1 MVQFR
6 HRVSS
11 AIGRM
16 SSDDASVSQH
26 KPSSTSFADVFKNL
40 AVGRPKSHSPVSLQ
54 ESSSDSPS
62 HPDYRATHRLIYGL
76 DSMHRGSVVSS
87 SSDIPSAPDFDT
99 SLQALSQRQNLTQ
112 AIEESELLAKTLQWF
127 SSEQSVVLWEAAEYL
142 LHHESSLDAQK
153 AGARLLEAIAA
164 RQDLSP
170 AARRMVFES
179 IASPAEPDVVASRVQ
194 SLISLSDH
202 GRKLDFTG
210 SSILHII
217 SSWIIPLYDTIAN
230 ARSKSKKTK
239 PTKHGMTYDEEM
251 LGDLFQFA
259 VDLITLQRKQ
269 PSQSEIELLLTETF
283 TTCRRTSVAA
293 DIKNSLAVFDAVIVY
308 ADVPDASF
316 ATLLEVLCSIH
327 ASVKSLSGPTSRA
340 VRSLAKSRRQEEMV
354 NTLHEFLRDSCSA
367 EQTRNL
373 NVLRGTLYVFS
384 DFLRAYGQ
392 DGMPHLPF
400 DQLIESLHAIAQKD
414 DSRVD
419 ADLLDLCLNILEGDY
434 IHIALEQDWKG
445 FSELLMI
452 CSRRIGDDSVGSPIP
467 STTSPLK
474 SAHDETKSY
483 ILANL
488 IRISTVIETHWGQLT
503 NEQKQCTVRFF
514 LKIHQHVEPPQA
526 ELIINSIRKDKL
538 CYPSENPAWARH
550 CHELI
555 ESFVQPRKQSSDIR
569 ILALDTLKEA
579 LSGHE
584 ASLFAPDHGILSLLL
599 KDFSSE
605 HDLLFLESLVS
616 LLTEPATQ
624 HADDD
629 TFQLLV
635 TTIAAPMEK
644 DTAKDEPREAA
655 SSHSSSRR
663 TSTTSV
669 LELSLTNVCS
679 VGLVKMMLR
688 ALSSSSAKALMA
700 FEVLLQIAQSPNR
713 PTDSRLTALKLLFR
727 LRCDSAG
734 AVTVVSTSE
743 SDFLMNVLGRNLDGG
758 SKLQASSDPTSRDQ
772 PQQEN
777 TAVSP
782 TTKLPMR
789 EATPSV
795 NSKTAPRGSV
805 SARGSKLTAPAWTH
819 ALPQVLPEQPPG
831 ESSPVLFAHAQPE
844 APSPSEVA
852 EDTESTESTPVE
864 TKETGLLRVKMWL
877 ELVITLLQREPD
889 WDVYSYVLTHLGPQL
904 GNKDFFK
911 DAIPQVTLLRSILCD
926 QVKNSTFHEP
936 PETTGLK
943 KSDVA
948 ACIFDA
954 LCMLVSY
961 HDHFAKS
968 EEDDLVRA
976 FMQGIIGSWGG
987 TSRGCIQA
995 LSLCCH
1001 EIPMSVTKSLTSILD
1016 RMSKVITMSNVAVH
1030 ILEFLALLARLPDV
1044 YVNLREEEIR
1054 TVFGIC
1060 IRFLQT
1066 SREQRY
1072 RASEAALRASQSASQ
1087 SAQSPQ
1093 SRLSAGSKEIAAHA
1107 AEAMESSQDGMAKY
1121 IANLTYHVMIFW
1133 FLSLKLQDRPK
1144 HVNWITSRLIYRDEH
1159 GKEVVEES
1167 SQVLIDL
1174 MQRVAYSDLGETVPF
1189 DKFPPSPDDG
1199 PVSKKSWVVGM
1210 SIVSVESAGCSGLSQ
1225 ITKRQASGTTYSV
1238 YQQRTAPVLPHQ
1250 VPPTPDSHLHSDSM
1264 PTAILPSHI
1273 MLQLSATAFP
1283 SPTVMQPI
1291 PVPEDDI
1298 TRRAIANFDRTDI
1311 VDGHRIG
1318 LVYIGN
1324 GQTKEADILGNTCGS
1339 PDYEHMLSGLGTE
1352 VSLRNPQFNPQGL
1365 YADTDGET
1373 TYAWRDRV
1381 TEIVYHVA
1389 TMMPTDLE
1397 RDPACVN
1404 KKRNIGN
1411 NHVTI
1416 VFNRSNLPF
1425 NFDTFPSE
1433 FNSINIVITPSSR
1446 VAYNESGDADGETDP
1461 KKLYYSV
1468 QVISKP
1474 GFPDV
1479 SPAATPKIISG
1490 KNLAAFVRI
1499 LALNASVFSLVWSN
1513 KGGEHTSSWRTR
1525 LREIKKVRERALAA
1539 QAQSFEAAEGAYPGQ
1554 RRNTKPNIFSEELPS
1569 RAPIEIDSASDWNA
1583 AADTNIL
1590 QNLDFSRWSR

>member
-1 MVQFR
+1 
-6 HRVSS
+6 
-11 AIGRM
+11 M
-16 SSDDASVSQH
+16 SSDDVPPVRQH

-40 AVGRPKSHSPVSLQ
+40 GVGRPKSQSPVSLQ
-54 ESSSDSPS
+54 ESSSEAPS
-62 HPDYRATHRLIYGL
+62 HADFRGTNRIIYGL
-76 DSMHRGSVVSS
+76 ESMHRGSVVSS
-87 SSDIPSAPDFDT
+87 SSDAPSAPDFDA
-99 SLQALSQRQNLTQ
+99 SIQALSQRQNLNQ
-112 AIEESELLAKTLQWF
+112 AIEEAELLSKTLPWF

-153 AGARLLEAIAA
+153 SGAKLLEAIAT

-179 IASPAEPDVVASRVQ
+179 IASPSEPDVVASRVQ

-202 GRKLDFTG
+202 GRKLDFTA

-217 SSWIIPLYDTIAN
+217 SSWILPLYDTIAA
-230 ARSKSKKTK
+230 ARSKAKKSKTPKQ
-239 PTKHGMTYDEEM
+239 HGMTHDEVM

-269 PSQSEIELLLTETF
+269 PSQEEIEFLLTETF
-283 TTCRRTSVAA
+283 TTCRKTSVAA

-340 VRSLAKSRRQEEMV
+340 VRSLAKSRRQAEMV
-354 NTLHEFLRDSCSA
+354 NTLHDFLRDSCA
-367 EQTRNL
+367 EEQTRNL

-392 DGMPHLPF
+392 DGMPQIPF
-400 DQLIESLHAIAQKD
+400 DRLIESLHVIAQKD

-434 IHIALEQDWKG
+434 VRVAFDRDWKA
-445 FSELLMI
+445 FVDLLI
-452 CSRRIGDDSVGSPIP
+452 LCSRRIGDDSAGSPTS
-467 STTSPLK
+467 STSSQFKPT
-474 SAHDETKSY
+474 HDETKSY

-488 IRISTVIETHWGQLT
+488 IRIASVIELQWGQLN
-503 NEQKQCTVRFF
+503 NEQKQHAVRF
-514 LKIHQHVEPPQA
+514 LMKIYQHIEPPQA
-526 ELIINSIRKDKL
+526 ELIINLMRQDKL
-538 CYPSENPAWARH
+538 CYPSENPAWAKH
-550 CHELI
+550 CRELV

-579 LSGHE
+579 LTGHE
-584 ASLFAPDHGILSLLL
+584 ALIFSQEHGLLGLLL

-624 HADDD
+624 FSDDD
-629 TFQLLV
+629 TFKLLV
-635 TTIAAPMEK
+635 STIAAPMQK
-644 DTAKDEPREAA
+644 DSNREELREA
-655 SSHSSSRR
+655 SSSYTSSRR

-688 ALSSSSAKALMA
+688 ALNISSAKAIMA
-700 FEVLLQIAQSPNR
+700 FEALLEIAKSPHR
-713 PTDSRLTALKLLFR
+713 PTDSRLTVLKLLFR

-734 AVTVVSTSE
+734 AVTVISTSE

-758 SKLQASSDPTSRDQ
+758 SKLQAPSDSPTRDI
-772 PQQEN
+772 PQHDN
-777 TAVSP
+777 LPVSP
-782 TTKLPMR
+782 TGKLPVR
-789 EATPSV
+789 EPAPGALSKSV
-795 NSKTAPRGSV
+795 PRGSI
-805 SARGSKLTAPAWTH
+805 SARGSKLTAPVWTY
-819 ALPQVLPEQPPG
+819 ALPQALPEQPPG
-831 ESSPVLFAHAQPE
+831 ESSPVVFAHGQPE
-844 APSPSEVA
+844 PASPVEPSEP
-852 EDTESTESTPVE
+852 TEQTEQTEPRPVE
-864 TKETGLLRVKMWL
+864 VKITGTGLLKVKMWL
-877 ELVITLLQREPD
+877 EVVITLLQREPD

-926 QVKNSTFHEP
+926 QVKNGTFHEP

-995 LSLCCH
+995 LSLCCY

-1072 RASEAALRASQSASQ
+1072 RASESALRASQSSQ

-1107 AEAMESSQDGMAKY
+1107 AEAMESSQDGMSKY
-1121 IANLTYHVMIFW
+1121 ISNLTYHVMVFW

-1144 HVNWITSRLIYRDEH
+1144 HVNWITSRFIYHDEH
-1159 GKEVVEES
+1159 GKEVVEEQ

-1174 MQRVAYSDLGETVPF
+1174 MQRVAYSDLGETIPF
-1189 DKFPPSPDDG
+1189 DTFPPSPDDG

-1210 SIVSVESAGCSGLSQ
+1210 SIVTVECAGVSGLSQ

-1250 VPPTPDSHLHSDSM
+1250 VPPTPDAHLHSDSM
-1264 PTAILPSHI
+1264 PTAVFPSHI
-1273 MLQLSATAFP
+1273 MLQMTATAFP
-1283 SPTVMQPI
+1283 TPTVMQPI

-1298 TRRAIANFDRTDI
+1298 TRRAIGNFDRTDI

-1318 LVYIGN
+1318 IVYIGN
-1324 GQTKEADILGNTCGS
+1324 GQTKEADILANTSGS
-1339 PDYEHMLSGLGTE
+1339 ADYEHLLSGLGTK

-1365 YADTDGET
+1365 YADTDGEF

-1389 TMMPTDLE
+1389 TMMPTDFD
-1397 RDPACVN
+1397 RDPACIN

-1425 NFDTFPSE
+1425 NFDTIPSE

-1446 VAYNESGDADGETDP
+1446 IAYDESGYTNGETDP
-1461 KKLYYSV
+1461 QRLYYSV
-1468 QVISKP
+1468 QVISKA

-1479 SPAATPKIISG
+1479 SPAATPKVISG

-1499 LALNASVFSLVWSN
+1499 LALNASVFALVWNN

-1525 LREIKKVRERALAA
+1525 LREIKKVRERALTA
-1539 QAQSFEAAEGAYPGQ
+1539 QAQAFEAAEGAYPGQ

-1569 RAPIEIDSASDWNA
+1569 RAPVQTDFAAEWNA

>member
-1 MVQFR
+1 
-6 HRVSS
+6 
-11 AIGRM
+11 M
-16 SSDDASVSQH
+16 SPDDVPVPQH
-26 KPSSTSFADVFKNL
+26 KPSSTTFADVFKTL
-40 AVGRPKSHSPVSLQ
+40 GVGRPKSHSPVSLP
-54 ESSSDSPS
+54 ESSNDTRSQD
-62 HPDYRATHRLIYGL
+62 DFRINRQINQLN
-76 DSMHRGSVVSS
+76 SMHRGSVVSS
-87 SSDIPSAPDFDT
+87 SSDIPSNPDFEA
-99 SLQALSQRQNLTQ
+99 SLQALAQRQNLKQ
-112 AIEESELLAKTLQWF
+112 AIEESDLIAKNLSWF
-127 SSEQSVVLWEAAEYL
+127 SSEQSIELWQAAQYL

-153 AGARLLEAIAA
+153 SAGKMLEAIAA

-170 AARRMVFES
+170 AARCMVFDS
-179 IASPAEPDVVASRVQ
+179 IASPAEPDAIAVRVQ

-202 GRKLDFTG
+202 GRKLDFTR
-210 SSILHII
+210 SSILHIV
-217 SSWIIPLYDTIAN
+217 SSWILPLYDTIAT
-230 ARSKSKKTK
+230 ARAKAKKAK
-239 PTKHGMTYDEEM
+239 PTKQHGMTHDEAM

-269 PSQSEIELLLTETF
+269 PSEEEIEQLLMETF
-283 TTCRRTSVAA
+283 LTCRRTSVAA

-308 ADVPDASF
+308 ADVPDTSF
-316 ATLLEVLCSIH
+316 AALLEVLCSIH

-340 VRSLAKSRRQEEMV
+340 VRSLAKSRRQAEMV
-354 NTLHEFLRDSCSA
+354 NTLHGFLRESCSA
-367 EQTRNL
+367 EQSRNS
-373 NVLRGTLYVFS
+373 NVLRGALYVFS
-384 DFLRAYGQ
+384 DFLGAYGQ
-392 DGMPHLPF
+392 DGMPCLAF
-400 DQLIESLHAIAQKD
+400 DELLDSLHAIAGTN

-419 ADLLDLCLNILEGDY
+419 ADTLDLCLNILEGDY
-434 IHIALEQDWKG
+434 VHVALGHDWKA
-445 FSELLMI
+445 FADLLI
-452 CSRRIGDDSVGSPIP
+452 LCSRRIGEDSAESPASP
-467 STTSPLK
+467 VNPPLK
-474 SAHDETKSY
+474 PAHDETRSY

-488 IRISTVIETHWGQLT
+488 IRICSMLESHWGRLS
-503 NEQKQCTVRFF
+503 NEQKQHAVRF
-514 LKIHQHVEPPQA
+514 LMKIYQHVEPPQA
-526 ELIINSIRKDKL
+526 ELIINFMREDKL
-538 CYPSENPAWARH
+538 CSPSENPAWAQH
-550 CHELI
+550 CRGLI
-555 ESFVQPRKQSSDIR
+555 ECFVQSRKQSSDIR
-569 ILALDTLKEA
+569 ILALDTLKES

-584 ASLFAPDHGILSLLL
+584 ALIFSRDQGLLHFLL

-624 HADDD
+624 QSDDD

-635 TTIAAPMEK
+635 KTLSVPMLK
-644 DTAKDEPREAA
+644 DANKDEPREAA
-655 SSHSSSRR
+655 SSYASSRR
-663 TSTTSV
+663 TSTASV

-679 VGLVKMMLR
+679 VGLVKMLLR
-688 ALSSSSAKALMA
+688 SLAHSSVKAIMA
-700 FEVLLQIAQSPNR
+700 FEALLEIGQSTSR

-734 AVTVVSTSE
+734 AITVISTSE
-743 SDFLMNVLGRNLDGG
+743 SGFLMNILGRNIDGG
-758 SKLQASSDPTSRDQ
+758 SKIQAPNDSPSRDI
-772 PQQEN
+772 PQHDKLP
-777 TAVSP
+777 VSP
-782 TTKLPMR
+782 PTKLPMR
-789 EATPSV
+789 DSTSSTLP
-795 NSKTAPRGSV
+795 KPAPRGSV

-819 ALPQVLPEQPPG
+819 AFPQVLPEQPP
-831 ESSPVLFAHAQPE
+831 EDSSPVVFAHALQK
-844 APSPSEVA
+844 ASSPTEM
-852 EDTESTESTPVE
+852 TESTKATDSTPLE
-864 TKETGLLRVKMWL
+864 LRVGGTLSINMWL
-877 ELVITLLQREPD
+877 EAVITLLQREPD

-926 QVKNSTFHEP
+926 QVKNGTFHEP

-961 HDHFAKS
+961 HPHFAKS

-995 LSLCCH
+995 LSLCCY

-1066 SREQRY
+1066 SREQRR
-1072 RASEAALRASQSASQ
+1072 RASESALRASQPTSQ
-1087 SAQSPQ
+1087 PAQSPQ
-1093 SRLSAGSKEIAAHA
+1093 SKLSASSKEIAAHA
-1107 AEAMESSQDGMAKY
+1107 AEAMESSHDGMAKY
-1121 IANLTYHVMIFW
+1121 ITSLTYHVIIFW

-1144 HVNWITSRLIYRDEH
+1144 HVNWITSRLIYHDEH
-1159 GKEVVEES
+1159 GKEVVEEQ

-1174 MQRVAYSDLGETVPF
+1174 MQRVAYSDLGDTIPF
-1189 DKFPPSPDDG
+1189 ESFPPSPDDG

-1210 SIVSVESAGCSGLSQ
+1210 SIMTVESAGVSGLSQ

-1250 VPPTPDSHLHSDSM
+1250 APLTSDSHLHSDSM
-1264 PTAILPSHI
+1264 PTAVVPSHI
-1273 MLQLSATAFP
+1273 MLQLTATAFP
-1283 SPTVMQPI
+1283 TPTVMQPI

-1318 LVYIGN
+1318 IIYIDN
-1324 GQTKEADILGNTCGS
+1324 GQTKEADILANTSGS
-1339 PDYEHMLSGLGTE
+1339 TDYEYMLSGLGTK

-1365 YADTDGET
+1365 YADTDGDF

-1389 TMMPTDLE
+1389 TMMPTDLD

-1425 NFDTFPSE
+1425 NFETIPSE

-1446 VAYNESGDADGETDP
+1446 IAYDESSNANSETDP
-1461 KKLYYSV
+1461 QKLNYSV

-1490 KNLAAFVRI
+1490 TNLAAFVRI
-1499 LALNASVFSLVWSN
+1499 LALNSSVFSLVWSN
-1513 KGGEHTSSWRTR
+1513 KGGEHASSWRTR

-1539 QAQSFEAAEGAYPGQ
+1539 QAQSSEVAEGAYPGQ
-1554 RRNTKPNIFSEELPS
+1554 RRNTKANIFSEELPS
-1569 RAPIEIDSASDWNA
+1569 RAPVQTDFAAEWNA